1 MGLYSYPYIIKT
13 VFISQKLQYVPVPVP
28 VHVPAIAKRLCRQA
42 TGCTFTRDRAAHG
55 LQQEPGKL
63 YSLLGNNDRTMN
75 EIQYVYDAGGH
86 KKSVIV
92 PIEIWERTLQVQKP
106 RLASCNPQDYYGIY
120 RDRIKNP
127 QEVARA
133 LRSEWN
139 RG

>member
-1 MGLYSYPYIIKT
+1 MPPGTAP
-13 VFISQKLQYVPVPVP
+13 
-28 VHVPAIAKRLCRQA
+28 
-42 TGCTFTRDRAAHG
+42 TGHPR
-55 LQQEPGKL
+55 PGKTIF
-63 YSLLGNNDRTMN
+63 SCGNNDGTMN

-92 PIEIWERTLQVQKP
+92 PVELWERTLQVQNP
-106 RLASCNPQDYYGIY
+106 RVAPCNPQEYYGIY
-120 RDRIKNP
+120 RNRIKNP